1 MYTIKTVCGKEEGY
15 FLIITI
21 KDYKKVNTM
30 LSLVLWSYKGIRSFF
45 SYKDIR
51 ISNNY
56 LT

>member
-1 MYTIKTVCGKEEGY
+1 MYTIETVCGKEEGY